1 MTVFFFASFLDIF
14 RLADRVSEE
23 EVAFGVRL
31 FPIQC
36 LQRSANESNIRL
48 ILKGF

>member
-1 MTVFFFASFLDIF
+1 F
-14 RLADRVSEE
+14 RLADCVSEDGAA
-23 EVAFGVRL
+23 VGVRL

-36 LQRSANESNIRL
+36 LERSANESNIRL